1 MNPAA
6 GGAASIG
13 IPPLNLSQGPSTAL
27 ATSDGTQTGQNSG
40 TATNGDFVFK
50 GNSAGS
56 LGATMTGLSP
66 VLIMAALG
74 VAGWIAIKRFA

>member
-1 MNPAA
+1 MGPAGDMA
-6 GGAASIG
+6 GSIG

-66 VLIMAALG
+66 VLIIAALG
-74 VAGWIAIKRFA
+74 VVGWIAINRFS